1 MMLLKKTVYDK
12 LVAKVNN
19 IDTSDFVL
27 KTKYSTDKAELE
39 KKIPNVTDFVIV
51 AKLTELGKKIPYV
64 SNLATKTALTAAE
77 NKMPTV
83 NNLVKKTDY
92 NTKISDP
99 EKKFPDHNHNKYI
112 TTPEFNKLAADAFN
126 ARLAQ
131 ANLITK
137 TDIDAKLSSLN
148 RKITKNK
155 SKHLLVENEFK
166 KLKSFDLS
174 YFIGK
179 NYFEN
184 DGTQNY
190 LVFQPI
196 NKYLIFN
203 PSTGLVSEWKSKG
216 LSDKIFKPPDTSLA
230 RTPGFKGDGERYLI
244 FNGDCLKQDCSKKV
258 IYDHEKIVSIYIVYD
273 LQSNPNYNPGF
284 TLENCLFGAVKV
296 TKNADVNKY
305 KHSGYGIG
313 FDGK

>member
-1 MMLLKKTVYDK
+1 MILLKKTVYDK

-166 KLKSFDLS
+166 KLKTFDLS
-174 YFIGK
+174 YFTGK

-196 NKYLIFN
+196 DNYLN
-203 PSTGLVSEWKSKG
+203 
-216 LSDKIFKPPDTSLA
+216 LSCLN
-230 RTPGFKGDGERYLI
+230 LI
-244 FNGDCLKQDCSKKV
+244 LTMVFFQNGNLKDCLIKLLNLLILALPQYQDLKMMKKD
-258 IYDHEKIVSIYIVYD
+258 ILH
-273 LQSNPNYNPGF
+273 
-284 TLENCLFGAVKV
+284 LEETV
-296 TKNADVNKY
+296 
-305 KHSGYGIG
+305 
-313 FDGK
+313 

>member
-1 MMLLKKTVYDK
+1 M
-12 LVAKVNN
+12 
-19 IDTSDFVL
+19 
-27 KTKYSTDKAELE
+27 
-39 KKIPNVTDFVIV
+39 
-51 AKLTELGKKIPYV
+51 
-64 SNLATKTALTAAE
+64 
-77 NKMPTV
+77 
-83 NNLVKKTDY
+83 
-92 NTKISDP
+92 
-99 EKKFPDHNHNKYI
+99 
-112 TTPEFNKLAADAFN
+112 
-126 ARLAQ
+126 
-131 ANLITK
+131 
-137 TDIDAKLSSLN
+137 
-148 RKITKNK
+148 
-155 SKHLLVENEFK
+155 
-166 KLKSFDLS
+166 S

-313 FDGK
+313 FDGKWVFTHPSGSFGNNAIIFGVDLSSSVHIDN